1 MANKNP
7 IKIVEVESISVT
19 RLKELFGKGKFAS
32 LEFVKKSDGTNR
44 VLNGKLTVKRCFA
57 GGEASYDAESR
68 GQVRIV
74 DINKKNDEGKR
85 VGRFT
90 AVTTNNLKWVQSEGI
105 RYVVTGEKVPERTFI
120 SSIQHN
126 NINKILRLTLNDK
139 VYVYFGVPREVYI
152 ALINSPNKGNYFN
165 THIKNVYKFN
175 AVNGRG

>member
-19 RLKELFGKGKFAS
+19 ELKKLFGRGKFAS
-32 LEFVKKSDGTNR
+32 LEFVKKSDGTDR
-44 VLNGKLTVKRCFA
+44 VLNGKLTVKRCLA

-74 DINKKNDEGKR
+74 DINKKDKDGKR

-90 AVTTNNLKWVQSEGI
+90 AVTANNLKWVQAEGV
-105 RYVVTGEKVPERTFI
+105 RYVVTGNAKPERVFI
-120 SSIQHN
+120 QSIQHN
-126 NINKILRLTLNDK
+126 NINKILRLTLNDRT
-139 VYVYFGVPREVYI
+139 YVYFGVPREVYV

-175 AVNGRG
+175 EVSVRG